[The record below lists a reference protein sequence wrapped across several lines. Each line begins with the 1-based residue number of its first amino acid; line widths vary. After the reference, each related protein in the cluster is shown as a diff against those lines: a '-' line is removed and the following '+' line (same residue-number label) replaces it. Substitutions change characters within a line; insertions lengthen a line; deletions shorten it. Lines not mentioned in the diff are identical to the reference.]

1 MFVHFLFKQK
11 KNLNMSNLCKTYVLL
26 DYINNY
32 QLFFD
37 IIN

>member
-1 MFVHFLFKQK
+1 
-11 KNLNMSNLCKTYVLL
+11 MSNLCKTYVLL